1 MRLIYVVSIEQKQR
15 RQQTMDLLKLLDTTP
30 IHQTTT
36 APIGKRP
43 KTNGAATAAMLI
55 RIASEM
61 LETSPTLRKRM
72 GITLSDLSAAD
83 KVRKELA
90 RRSLSVD

>member
-1 MRLIYVVSIEQKQR
+1 
-15 RQQTMDLLKLLDTTP
+15 MDLLKMLDPAVHHT
-30 IHQTTT
+30 TTT
-36 APIGKRP
+36 ASIGKRT
-43 KTNGAATAAMLI
+43 KTNGPATAAVLI

-72 GITLSDLSAAD
+72 GITLSDLAAAD

-90 RRSLSVD
+90 RRSM